1 MKKIVFRIIC
11 IVLVFASSGCG
22 VSQYASIQRKTSL
35 DGYKYFYT
43 IHTSQLSSGSGFV
56 SGGQYGAFGGSSSKS
71 VNPSDVI
78 SGYMMKQGFI
88 RLEALDEQMLNEA
101 LIIAY
106 GESGRHKRVLGLG
119 YAIEVTLQFLD
130 ASSNTIVLTST
141 AAGMGETEADDI
153 RKATLNCLDNI
164 FKRQ

>member
-1 MKKIVFRIIC
+1 MKKIVSRIIC
-11 IVLVFASSGCG
+11 IILVFASSGCG

-88 RLEALDEQMLNEA
+88 RLEALDEQMLNET

-106 GESGRHKRVLGLG
+106 GESGRHFLGLG

-164 FKRQ
+164 FKGQ